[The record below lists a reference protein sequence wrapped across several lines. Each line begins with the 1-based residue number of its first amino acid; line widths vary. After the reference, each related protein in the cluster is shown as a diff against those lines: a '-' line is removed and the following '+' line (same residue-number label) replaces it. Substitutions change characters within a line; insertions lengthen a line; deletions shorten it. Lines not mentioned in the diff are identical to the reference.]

1 LEESRRRRA
10 LALSLSVGE
19 RTGAAIAAYE
29 RHEFTAVEE
38 DEGTLL
44 MRAEGRLCHSQ
55 VSYEAHSV
63 DASSQTS
70 FRPPVPITPALI
82 LGRPVAFGV
91 ESCGPRHVHSAS
103 ERSGRAFSRM
113 LE

>member
-44 MRAEGRLCHSQ
+44 MRAEGRLCRPQ
-55 VSYEAHSV
+55 PSYEAHSV
-63 DASSQTS
+63 DATSQLRPFTRHALASS
-70 FRPPVPITPALI
+70 VP
-82 LGRPVAFGV
+82 F
-91 ESCGPRHVHSAS
+91 S
-103 ERSGRAFSRM
+103 ERF
-113 LE
+113 